1 MPIARRPNYK
11 WWAFAAIAAGTL
23 ASVIDHGSVNIAL
36 PSIAR
41 HFGTDIPSVQWV
53 VIAYALTITSLLL
66 PMGRLADLIGLRKVY
81 LLGSVV
87 FLLGALVAGSSSN
100 LWILILSRVLQ
111 GAGAAMTQGTG
122 LAIVAGAFPESERGK
137 AIGSIMTIVGTG
149 GIAGPALGGFLVG
162 AIGWR
167 WVFFAPIPLV
177 AVGVV
182 AVLAIL
188 DNRRLIPEDPDSHR
202 SGFDWLGA
210 ALSTGILLVFLLAA
224 TNGRVSGWTSPPMLV
239 AVLSLVALL
248 ITFIWWEF
256 HCSSPI
262 LDLRLFASRT
272 FSFGVSANFLN
283 FLGSSA
289 ILFLAPF
296 YLQRVLGYSAAESGL
311 VVVPSAI
318 CLAVLSPLAGRLSD
332 RYGWRLFTVGGLA
345 LSATGL
351 FLLSRLDE
359 GSSLPLVVLTMM
371 FQGSGMGVFYTPN
384 SSSILSVV
392 ERESYGVVSS
402 FLNLVRNAGN
412 VISIAVATAI
422 VTATM
427 AGLGFE
433 PSLEMAPESGAVGA
447 THAFVLGIQNSYLTM
462 MGLLLL
468 GMVISIFKFE
478 KGSHVKPGSLPPPLP
493 GTDR

>member
-1 MPIARRPNYK
+1 MPIARRANYK
-11 WWAFAAIAAGTL
+11 WWAFSAIATGTL

-41 HFGTDIPSVQWV
+41 HFGTDLPTVQWV
-53 VIAYALTITSLLL
+53 VIGYALTISALLL
-66 PMGRLADLIGLRKVY
+66 PMGRLADLIGLRKMY
-81 LLGSVV
+81 LLGSLV

-100 LWILILSRVLQ
+100 LLVLILSRILQ
-111 GAGAAMTQGTG
+111 GSGSAMTQGTG
-122 LAIVAGAFPESERGK
+122 LAIVAGAFPEGERGK

-188 DNRRLIPEDPDSHR
+188 DDRRLVPAETDSHR
-202 SGFDWLGA
+202 SGFDWFGA
-210 ALSTGILLVFLLAA
+210 ALSTGILMVFLLAA
-224 TNGRVSGWTSPPMLV
+224 SSGRASGWISPAMLV
-239 AVLSLVALL
+239 AVFSLVALL
-248 ITFIWWEF
+248 TTFIWWELR
-256 HCSSPI
+256 CSSPM
-262 LDLRLFASRT
+262 LDLRLFKSRT

-283 FLGSSA
+283 FFGSSA
-289 ILFLAPF
+289 ILFLTPF
-296 YLQRVLGYSAAESGL
+296 YLQQVLGYSAAESGL

-345 LSATGL
+345 LAATGL

-359 GSSLPLVVLTMM
+359 GSSLPLVVLAMM
-371 FQGSGMGVFYTPN
+371 FQGAGMGVFYTPN

-412 VISIAVATAI
+412 LTSIAVATAI
-422 VTATM
+422 VTTTM
-427 AGLGFE
+427 ADLGFE
-433 PSLEMAPESGAVGA
+433 PSLEMTPAGGAVGVS
-447 THAFVLGIQNSYLTM
+447 HAFILGMQNSYLMM
-462 MGLLLL
+462 MGLLLV
-468 GMVISIFKFE
+468 GMAVSIFKFE
-478 KGSHVKPGSLPPPLP
+478 EKHVARLNV
-493 GTDR
+493 

>member
-1 MPIARRPNYK
+1 MPIARRSNYK
-11 WWAFAAIAAGTL
+11 WWAFSAIATGTL

-53 VIAYALTITSLLL
+53 VIGYALTISSLLL
-66 PMGRLADLIGLRKVY
+66 PMGRLADLIGLRKMY
-81 LLGSVV
+81 LLGSMV
-87 FLLGALVAGSSSN
+87 FLLGALVAGSSSQ
-100 LWILILSRVLQ
+100 LWVLILSRILQ
-111 GAGAAMTQGTG
+111 GSGAAMTQGTG
-122 LAIVAGAFPESERGK
+122 LAIVTGVFPESERGK

-177 AVGVV
+177 VVGVV

-188 DNRRLIPEDPDSHR
+188 DNQPLIPKDPDSHR

-210 ALSTGILLVFLLAA
+210 TLSTGILLVFLLAV
-224 TNGRVSGWTSPPMLV
+224 NSGRVSGWTSPPMLL
-239 AVLSLVALL
+239 AIFGLAALL
-248 ITFIWWEF
+248 TTFIWWELR
-256 HCSSPI
+256 CPSPM
-262 LDLRLFASRT
+262 LDLKLFASRT

-283 FLGSSA
+283 FFGSSA
-289 ILFLAPF
+289 LLFLAPF
-296 YLQRVLGYSAAESGL
+296 YLQRVLGYSAGESGL
-311 VVVPSAI
+311 VVVPSAV

-332 RYGWRLFTVGGLA
+332 RYGWRPFTVGGLA
-345 LSATGL
+345 LAATGL

-359 GSSLPLVVLTMM
+359 GSSLPSVVLAMM
-371 FQGSGMGVFYTPN
+371 LQGSGMGIFYTPN

-392 ERESYGVVSS
+392 ERDRYGVVSS

-412 VISIAVATAI
+412 VTSVAVATAI

-427 AGLGFE
+427 GGLGFE
-433 PSLEMAPESGAVGA
+433 PSFEVVPGKGAVGVSQ
-447 THAFVLGIQNSYLTM
+447 AFILGIQNSYLTM
-462 MGLLLL
+462 TGLLLL
-468 GMVISIFKFE
+468 GMVISIFKFDE
-478 KGSHVKPGSLPPPLP
+478 RSHV
-493 GTDR
+493 